1 MNDDRRME
9 VPMDDS
15 GVIPRKP
22 RTAVRL
28 MMVLGLTGLVFGAVF
43 FMKTMGARGMNQYFN
58 NMPVPPATIT
68 AAAAETMIWPN
79 VIEAAGNFIPV
90 NGTDVTMSSGG
101 IVTAIHFES
110 GGTVKAGALLLSLDS
125 ANEAGELKRLEAEA
139 QIAELNRDRRERM
152 VRLQA
157 ISQSDYDAAVANAK
171 AAKATVEAQSA
182 KLALKEIRAPF
193 SGMLGLRR
201 VNLGQYLAPG
211 TPIVN
216 LQSLDPID
224 VDFAVPEQRQG
235 AITRGLP
242 VKVGVDAYPGEEFS
256 GQVLAV
262 EPRVLETT
270 RNFAVRAR
278 LANPRGRLRAGMFG
292 RVAIVLP
299 GELKV
304 VAVPR
309 TAVNYDP
316 YGNSVFVIQ
325 KKTAPAAG
333 EPAAAPQPAGSPPQT
348 DLIVRQRFIKTGEAR
363 GDYVSIVEG
372 LAPGEQVAT
381 SGLVKLRNDQPVII
395 NNQIKP
401 DVQLNPRSPEG

>member
-1 MNDDRRME
+1 
-9 VPMDDS
+9 MDGS
-15 GVIPRKP
+15 GVMPRKP
-22 RTAVRL
+22 RTVVRL

-43 FMKTMGARGMNQYFN
+43 FMKIMGARGMNQYFN

-68 AAAAETMIWPN
+68 AAAAEAMIWPN

-90 NGTDVTMSSGG
+90 NGTDVTTSSGG

-110 GGTVKAGALLLSLDS
+110 GGTVKAGVLLLSLDS

-139 QIAELNRDRRERM
+139 QIAELNRDRREKM

-157 ISQSDYDAAVANAK
+157 VSQSDYDAAVANAN
-171 AAKATVEAQSA
+171 AAKAAVEAQRA

-211 TPIVN
+211 TAIVN

-242 VKVGVDAYPGEEFS
+242 VKVGVDAYPGEEFG
-256 GQVLAV
+256 GQVLAL
-262 EPRVLETT
+262 EPRVQETT

-278 LANPRGRLRAGMFG
+278 LANSSGRLRAGMFG

-299 GELKV
+299 GQLQV

-316 YGNSVFVIQ
+316 YGNSVFVVQ
-325 KKTAPAAG
+325 KKPASTTEGTAA
-333 EPAAAPQPAGSPPQT
+333 EPPPPGRPPQT
-348 DLIVRQRFIKTGEAR
+348 DLVVRQRFIKIGEAR
-363 GDYVSIVEG
+363 GDYVAIIEG
-372 LAPGEQVAT
+372 LEPGEQVAT
-381 SGLVKLRNDQPVII
+381 SGLMKLRNDQPVII